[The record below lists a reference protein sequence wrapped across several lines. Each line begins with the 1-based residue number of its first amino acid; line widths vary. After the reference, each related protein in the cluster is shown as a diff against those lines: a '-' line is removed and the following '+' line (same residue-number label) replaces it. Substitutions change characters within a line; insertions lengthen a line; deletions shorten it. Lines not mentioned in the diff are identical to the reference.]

1 MIFLSLILTI
11 FANMKK
17 TRLVPA
23 LLCAAMLSQP
33 LAAGDKGALRVTPVA
48 QDADAANGGIVYAL
62 PQTVLR
68 IRLTAQV
75 VVSSVG
81 PFFQYSTRFLN
92 LTDVVT
98 ENSTRWTLVGAE
110 IETAGRADFSRRYKV
125 SAQEGGTLPKM
136 SLTADGVLVAVNADA
151 ESADRAPEDCG
162 VPSVAYA
169 TFAEVPL
176 SQSVLSRTAKAAM
189 AEECAQTVYA
199 LRDARVGIVSGSA
212 DARMADAGSMA
223 MALAEIDRLER
234 QHVEMFAGRRDTL
247 TVSRVVEVVPDY
259 NGASN
264 VVPLRFSATSGFADA
279 MDLNGKPI
287 YVDME
292 FDNSARVNEY
302 APGSKQR
309 NNAPL
314 NGLFH
319 ILPGNVNVRVM
330 DRNILLVQKS
340 VRCTQNGQVA
350 CLPASQ
356 MGGSRIVLDA
366 ATGAIVS
373 IAPIE
378 TKK

>member
-1 MIFLSLILTI
+1 
-11 FANMKK
+11 MKK
-17 TRLVPA
+17 RRLLPA

-33 LAAGDKGALRVTPVA
+33 LAAGDKSPLRIVPVA

-68 IRLTAQV
+68 IRLTARV
-75 VVSSVG
+75 VVASAG

-98 ENSTRWTLVGAE
+98 ESSVRWTLVGAE

-125 SAQEGGTLPKM
+125 TAQEGGTLPKM
-136 SLTADGVLVAVNADA
+136 SLTADGVLTAVNAEA
-151 ESADRAPEDCG
+151 KPPRSAPDDGAAPA
-162 VPSVAYA
+162 VAYA

-199 LRDARVGIVSGSA
+199 LRAARVSIVSGAA

-223 MALAEIDRLER
+223 LALAEIDKLER
-234 QHVEMFAGRRDTL
+234 QHVEMFAGRRDTI
-247 TVSRVVEVVPDY
+247 TVTRVVEVVPDY

-264 VVPLRFSATSGFADA
+264 VVPLRFSETSGFADA
-279 MDLNGKPI
+279 MDLSGKPI

-292 FDNSARVNEY
+292 FDNSARVSEY
-302 APGSKQR
+302 EPGSKQR
-309 NNAPL
+309 QGAPL

-319 ILPGNVNVRVM
+319 ILPGNVSVRVL
-330 DRNILLVQKS
+330 DRNILLAQKS

-356 MGGSRIVLDA
+356 VGASQIVLDA

-373 IAPIE
+373 IAPAD